1 MGKSAMLPPPKQ
13 ILIKED
19 FIFYKILV
27 ILLPITKH

>member
-1 MGKSAMLPPPKQ
+1 MGKSAMLPPKQ